1 MARERQRPPLSGEV
15 VSTGDILDK
24 NGKVIATG
32 VEIHT
37 FDSVPFEPDEALK
50 NSVSS
55 GDVETGNAVK
65 EFLVKEGKG
74 KTARI
79 VKSFRQGFTKLFAKS
94 ESGAIAMAGGDES
107 EVWKLFSDAFN
118 SNDETNIYVDLRNA
132 AQGPDKAIERVAR
145 IILSLPENLRAEAAE
160 KLGLD
165 LDTLSKFSN
174 QDEDE
179 EDSE

>member
-15 VSTGDILDK
+15 VSTGDVL
-24 NGKVIATG
+24 GKDGKPIATG

-37 FDSVPFEPDEALK
+37 FDSVPFEPDTNL
-50 NSVSS
+50 NSQVES
-55 GDVETGNAVK
+55 GGVKTGSAVK

-79 VKSFRQGFTKLFAKS
+79 VKSFRQGWTKLFATNLK
-94 ESGAIAMAGGDES
+94 GAVAMAGDES
-107 EVWKLFSDAFN
+107 TVWDYFN
-118 SNDETNIYVDLRNA
+118 EAYNSSDETNIYVDLRNA

-145 IILSLPENLRAEAAE
+145 IILALPENVRAEAAE
-160 KLGLD
+160 KLGLNLDD
-165 LDTLSKFSN
+165 LAKFS
-174 QDEDE
+174 DSEDD